1 MNFYPSEFFVRGLCC
16 AQTTRQS
23 LRLPALFFS
32 VDSSRDPWKLSPT
45 TTTGFDFILS
55 LQLRHILQAA
65 LCFVGSSGQF
75 GAQLMRQIQQLTEH
89 VFIFPFSKKSFIFLI
104 RLPPTQSTYAQSNLK
119 KVKTNVGSDIFLC
132 YPMIFP
138 YKSMQICVGEEVV
151 CRFPSARW
159 LYKLLDDTLLFP
171 LGPSLI
177 Y

>member
-1 MNFYPSEFFVRGLCC
+1 
-16 AQTTRQS
+16 
-23 LRLPALFFS
+23 
-32 VDSSRDPWKLSPT
+32 
-45 TTTGFDFILS
+45 
-55 LQLRHILQAA
+55 
-65 LCFVGSSGQF
+65 
-75 GAQLMRQIQQLTEH
+75 MRQIQQLTEH

-119 KVKTNVGSDIFLC
+119 KVKTNVGSDFFLC

-159 LYKLLDDTLLFP
+159 LYKLLDDMLLFP

-177 Y
+177 YWILKVFLRGGTASVKKTTDALCPLTPHSSACTSIVVVGPLIWGRGERFGFEPSPAGQEAETESLRLFTNDPAFTVK